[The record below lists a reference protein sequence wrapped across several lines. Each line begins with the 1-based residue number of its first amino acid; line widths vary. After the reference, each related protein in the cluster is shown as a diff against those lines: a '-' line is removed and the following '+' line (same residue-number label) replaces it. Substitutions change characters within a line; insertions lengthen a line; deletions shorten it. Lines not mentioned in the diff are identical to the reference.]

1 MDAWLSVIV
10 LILSAT
16 PFFEAR
22 YAIPLAIN
30 TFGFAPAEAFLLGLL
45 GNIVPVILLLRY
57 LESVEERLSARFAA
71 FHRFFTWLFERTRRH
86 SERFERWGALA
97 LIPFVA
103 VPLPVTG
110 AWTACAA
117 AFVFGI
123 RFRYSLPAIAAGMV
137 IAAVLTTL
145 GITTLTTLLG
155 VLGDIA

>member
-1 MDAWLSVIV
+1 MELIPALIIV
-10 LILSAT
+10 VLSAF

-30 TFGFAPAEAFLLGLL
+30 TFGFSHAEAFALGLT
-45 GNIVPVILLLRY
+45 GNLIAVVAVLLLLDPISRY
-57 LESVEERLSARFAA
+57 LSDRFAI
-71 FHRFFTWLFERTRRH
+71 FERFFDWLFARTRRH

-123 RFRYSLPAIAAGMV
+123 RFQYALIAITAGMV
-137 IAAVLTTL
+137 IAALLTTL
-145 GITTLTTLLG
+145 GITTIQALIEAWMG
-155 VLGDIA
+155 M